1 MISFVLAQ
9 IILLLV
15 MNLTILNKED
25 ILNKIFLTRNTQN
38 KNINQSIV
46 ENAMIKVPRNLT
58 TSFTWGQ

>member
-9 IILLLV
+9 MILLLV